1 MTKEVTKYDNN
12 RYRQIEKRVLDLPS
26 ISNESLAQI
35 TQGLYAGKP
44 LFGTGG
50 LFTQL
55 LKDLTQVALQGEM
68 DAHLSDTGLEE
79 GPNRRN
85 GVSRKTMRTAGGTFE
100 LDTPRDRNGS
110 FEPQLIKKRQTV
122 LNEEL
127 DNKILDL
134 YRLGNSYADISSHL
148 ADIYGVEVSAAT
160 INSVTDRL
168 IAEMSEWR
176 SRPLDSVYTVLFL
189 DAMFFKTK
197 QDGKVLPKV
206 LYNIMGINEFGH
218 KEILGFY
225 ACESEGA
232 SFWLGVI
239 NDLKNRGV
247 EDVLIACVDGL
258 KGFPEAINT
267 VFPRAEVQLCI
278 VHQIRN
284 SIKFVASKNQ
294 KEFIADLKTVY
305 QADTKDLAEH
315 NLLKLDEKWGSK
327 YPMVIKSWQQN
338 WDNLSTFFKYSAE
351 VRRLIYTTNP
361 IEGFHRQV
369 RKYTKTKGAFTS
381 DNALFK
387 LVFSAIMNIEKKWN
401 QPIPNWALIVSQLD
415 IFFPDRLFLKG

>member
-160 INSVTDRL
+160 IN
-168 IAEMSEWR
+168 
-176 SRPLDSVYTVLFL
+176 
-189 DAMFFKTK
+189 
-197 QDGKVLPKV
+197 
-206 LYNIMGINEFGH
+206 N
-218 KEILGFY
+218 
-225 ACESEGA
+225 
-232 SFWLGVI
+232 
-239 NDLKNRGV
+239 
-247 EDVLIACVDGL
+247 
-258 KGFPEAINT
+258 
-267 VFPRAEVQLCI
+267 
-278 VHQIRN
+278 
-284 SIKFVASKNQ
+284 
-294 KEFIADLKTVY
+294 
-305 QADTKDLAEH
+305 
-315 NLLKLDEKWGSK
+315 
-327 YPMVIKSWQQN
+327 
-338 WDNLSTFFKYSAE
+338 
-351 VRRLIYTTNP
+351 
-361 IEGFHRQV
+361 
-369 RKYTKTKGAFTS
+369 
-381 DNALFK
+381 
-387 LVFSAIMNIEKKWN
+387 
-401 QPIPNWALIVSQLD
+401 
-415 IFFPDRLFLKG
+415 